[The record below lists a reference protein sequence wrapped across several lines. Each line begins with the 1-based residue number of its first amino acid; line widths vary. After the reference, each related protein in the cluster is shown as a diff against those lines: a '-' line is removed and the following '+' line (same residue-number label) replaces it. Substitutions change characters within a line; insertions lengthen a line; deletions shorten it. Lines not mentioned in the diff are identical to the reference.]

1 MTNRSESV
9 PVRGLQQQR
18 NYPWDS
24 LAVFEEWSDKRLTR
38 GKKIKIRNLRK
49 KKGPDY
55 GDLKYAWKL
64 KDLEKE
70 LSLLK
75 ENSGRFMEKPISYEM
90 F

>member
-24 LAVFEEWSDKRLTR
+24 LAVFEEWSDKRLTG

-55 GDLKYAWKL
+55 GDLKVC
-64 KDLEKE
+64 LETKRFGKGTFTVQRE
-70 LSLLK
+70 LWQVYGETNFL
-75 ENSGRFMEKPISYEM
+75 
-90 F
+90 